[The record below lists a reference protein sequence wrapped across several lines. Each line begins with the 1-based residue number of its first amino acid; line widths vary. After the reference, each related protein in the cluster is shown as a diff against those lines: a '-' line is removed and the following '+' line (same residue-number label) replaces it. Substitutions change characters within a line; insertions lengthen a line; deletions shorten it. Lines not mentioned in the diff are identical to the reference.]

1 MSQEALITL
10 DLQYST
16 DEQREDFDK
25 KLKEINWIKID
36 NLSTAWKTY
45 FDINERK
52 KIITILKNGI
62 AVAKNYSKVNK
73 VYYAIQVGKEKIEI
87 NNI

>member
-52 KIITILKNGI
+52 KIITILQNGI
-62 AVAKNYSKVNK
+62 AAAKNYSKVNK

>member
-52 KIITILKNGI
+52 KIITILQNGI